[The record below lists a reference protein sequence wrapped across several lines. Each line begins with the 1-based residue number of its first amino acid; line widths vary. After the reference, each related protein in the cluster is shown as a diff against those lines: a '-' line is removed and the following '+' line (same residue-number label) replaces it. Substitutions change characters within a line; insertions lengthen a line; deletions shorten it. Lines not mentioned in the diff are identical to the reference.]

1 MKSERTAGSLGLFFF
16 FFCSKSCTWMFHTYL
31 PTVDFSKLQPFTQM
45 SSSISFTDH
54 ADVSNKCSE
63 FIEMFL
69 NLGRWCK
76 SDFFREIYFILTMN
90 NNCCAVRSFAEIF
103 IIFPC
108 SWHEWHLKNKEG
120 DSWSKYYHGC
130 MQVFFSKKNSF
141 TENQE
146 DYIFLTGLICDESTW
161 NELILSG
168 LWLLNCSFV
177 QKRW

>member
-1 MKSERTAGSLGLFFF
+1 
-16 FFCSKSCTWMFHTYL
+16 MFHTYL

-130 MQVFFSKKNSF
+130 MQVFFSKKNSRTF
-141 TENQE
+141 YREPG
-146 DYIFLTGLICDESTW
+146 GLHFFNRTD
-161 NELILSG
+161 
-168 LWLLNCSFV
+168 LWWFNLEWAYSQWSLVIKLLFCA
-177 QKRW
+177 KEMIIE